1 MTSLLTITKIK
12 KLSFMNILRKN
23 KNYIINIIL
32 YLTWISLILSI
43 NTNPVEIQFFGQ
55 DIIKSFNAIRIII
68 PLIITFIVIII
79 FFYLILKKKILF
91 SEYSFFFYLW
101 FAYFFFQIVG
111 GIVNDGGSVNEINI
125 YYSDWSYQR
134 HIHLPIL
141 GICTIFVL
149 LLIHYQKA
157 ELKYFLNILIGII
170 AVISITLLS
179 IFLIKKG
186 IKNLNLYYL
195 IDVDFRNTIIN
206 QPTPRITGLSRMLAI
221 TNLVA
226 VSLFLFLSM
235 NKYYKFF
242 LFLGITT
249 FSIFITASQSRGTFL
264 CFFLTTIC
272 AIFFLTKNSFK
283 KKIGLTII
291 LILFPIFSYKMIYK
305 ISSDKFLSESK
316 IEIQQEKID
325 YSRYFSEKDSGRIIL
340 WKKVLKR
347 YEYKNLFGYGPQT
360 DRRFLLENVS
370 SADGAFGNNVS
381 NGFIYAFICGGYL
394 ALLFYLIINYKIASN
409 IAKNLHIIKSS
420 NNADYI
426 FYFKLSSIYLLF
438 FFIRQIFENSFSLF
452 SIDFLIVIICIFII
466 DKSNHNLKKKLN
478 IL

>member
-1 MTSLLTITKIK
+1 
-12 KLSFMNILRKN
+12 MNILCKN
-23 KNYIINIIL
+23 KNYIIKIIL
-32 YLTWISLILSI
+32 YLTWISLALSI

-111 GIVNDGGSVNEINI
+111 GIVNDGGRVNEINI

-226 VSLFLFLSM
+226 VSLFLFLSL

-242 LFLGITT
+242 LFFGITI
-249 FSIFITASQSRGTFL
+249 FSIFITASQSRGTIL

-272 AIFFLTKNSFK
+272 AIFFLTKNNFK

-291 LILFPIFSYKMIYK
+291 LILFPIFSHKMIYK
-305 ISSDKFLSESK
+305 ISSDKFLSESN
-316 IEIQQEKID
+316 IEIHQEKID
-325 YSRYFSEKDSGRIIL
+325 SSRFFSEKDSGRIIL

-347 YEYKNLFGYGPQT
+347 YEYKNLFGYGPQA

-381 NGFIYAFICGGYL
+381 NGFVYAFICGGYL
-394 ALLFYLIINYKIASN
+394 ALLCYLIINYKIANSIVKN
-409 IAKNLHIIKSS
+409 ISIIKNF
-420 NNADYI
+420 NNAENI
-426 FYFKLSSIYLLF
+426 FYYKISSIYLLF

-452 SIDFLIVIICIFII
+452 SIDFLIVIISIFIV
-466 DKSNHNLKKKLN
+466 DKNNHNFKKN
-478 IL
+478 

>member
-1 MTSLLTITKIK
+1 
-12 KLSFMNILRKN
+12 MNILRKN

-291 LILFPIFSYKMIYK
+291 LILFPIFIYKMIYK

-347 YEYKNLFGYGPQT
+347 YEYKNLFGYGPQA

-370 SADGAFGNNVS
+370 SADGTFGNNVS
-381 NGFIYAFICGGYL
+381 NSFIYAFICGGYL
-394 ALLFYLIINYKIASN
+394 ALLCYLIINYKIANN
-409 IAKNLHIIKSS
+409 IVKNISIIKNF
-420 NNADYI
+420 NNAENI
-426 FYFKLSSIYLLF
+426 FYYKLSSIYLLF

-466 DKSNHNLKKKLN
+466 DKSNHNLKKT
-478 IL
+478 

>member
-1 MTSLLTITKIK
+1 
-12 KLSFMNILRKN
+12 MNILRKN

-55 DIIKSFNAIRIII
+55 GIIKNFNAIRIII

-91 SEYSFFFYLW
+91 SEYSSFFYLW

-195 IDVDFRNTIIN
+195 IDVDFRNTILN

-272 AIFFLTKNSFK
+272 AIFFLTKNSLK

-347 YEYKNLFGYGPQT
+347 YEYKNLFGYGPQA

-370 SADGAFGNNVS
+370 SADGAFANNVS

-394 ALLFYLIINYKIASN
+394 SLLCYLIINYKIANN
-409 IAKNLHIIKSS
+409 IVKNISIIKNF
-420 NNADYI
+420 NNTENI
-426 FYFKLSSIYLLF
+426 FYYKLSSIYLLF

-452 SIDFLIVIICIFII
+452 SIDFLIVIISIFII
-466 DKSNHNLKKKLN
+466 DKNNHNFKKN
-478 IL
+478 

>member
-1 MTSLLTITKIK
+1 
-12 KLSFMNILRKN
+12 MNILRKN

-91 SEYSFFFYLW
+91 SGYSFFFYLW

-235 NKYYKFF
+235 NKCYKFF

-347 YEYKNLFGYGPQT
+347 YEYKNLFGYGPQA
-360 DRRFLLENVS
+360 DRRFLLENVT

-394 ALLFYLIINYKIASN
+394 ALLCYLIINYKIANN
-409 IAKNLHIIKSS
+409 IVKNISIIKNF
-420 NNADYI
+420 NNAENI
-426 FYFKLSSIYLLF
+426 FYYKLSSIYLLF

-466 DKSNHNLKKKLN
+466 DKSNHNLKKT
-478 IL
+478 

>member
-1 MTSLLTITKIK
+1 
-12 KLSFMNILRKN
+12 MNILLKN
-23 KNYIINIIL
+23 KNYIIKIIF

>member
-1 MTSLLTITKIK
+1 
-12 KLSFMNILRKN
+12 MNILRKN

-111 GIVNDGGSVNEINI
+111 GIVNDGGRVNEINI

-134 HIHLPIL
+134 HIHLPML

-226 VSLFLFLSM
+226 VSLFLFLSL

-242 LFLGITT
+242 LFFGITI
-249 FSIFITASQSRGTFL
+249 FSIFITASQSRGTIL

-272 AIFFLTKNSFK
+272 AIFFLTKNNFK

-291 LILFPIFSYKMIYK
+291 LILFPIFSHKMIYK
-305 ISSDKFLSESK
+305 ISSDKFLSESN
-316 IEIQQEKID
+316 IEIHQEKID
-325 YSRYFSEKDSGRIIL
+325 SSRFFSEKDSGRIIL

-347 YEYKNLFGYGPQT
+347 YEYKNLFGYGPQA

-381 NGFIYAFICGGYL
+381 NGFVYAFICGGYF
-394 ALLFYLIINYKIASN
+394 ALLCYLIINYKIANN
-409 IAKNLHIIKSS
+409 IVKNISIIKNF
-420 NNADYI
+420 NNAENI
-426 FYFKLSSIYLLF
+426 FYYKISSIYLLF

-452 SIDFLIVIICIFII
+452 SIDFLIVIISIFIV
-466 DKSNHNLKKKLN
+466 DKNNHNFKKN
-478 IL
+478 

>member
-1 MTSLLTITKIK
+1 MS
-12 KLSFMNILRKN
+12 IL
-23 KNYIINIIL
+23 
-32 YLTWISLILSI
+32 
-43 NTNPVEIQFFGQ
+43 
-55 DIIKSFNAIRIII
+55 
-68 PLIITFIVIII
+68 
-79 FFYLILKKKILF
+79 
-91 SEYSFFFYLW
+91 
-101 FAYFFFQIVG
+101 
-111 GIVNDGGSVNEINI
+111 
-125 YYSDWSYQR
+125 
-134 HIHLPIL
+134 
-141 GICTIFVL
+141 
-149 LLIHYQKA
+149 
-157 ELKYFLNILIGII
+157 
-170 AVISITLLS
+170 
-179 IFLIKKG
+179 
-186 IKNLNLYYL
+186 
-195 IDVDFRNTIIN
+195 
-206 QPTPRITGLSRMLAI
+206 
-221 TNLVA
+221 
-226 VSLFLFLSM
+226 
-235 NKYYKFF
+235 
-242 LFLGITT
+242 
-249 FSIFITASQSRGTFL
+249 
-264 CFFLTTIC
+264 
-272 AIFFLTKNSFK
+272 
-283 KKIGLTII
+283 
-291 LILFPIFSYKMIYK
+291 
-305 ISSDKFLSESK
+305 
-316 IEIQQEKID
+316 EIQQEKID

>member
-1 MTSLLTITKIK
+1 
-12 KLSFMNILRKN
+12 
-23 KNYIINIIL
+23 
-32 YLTWISLILSI
+32 
-43 NTNPVEIQFFGQ
+43 
-55 DIIKSFNAIRIII
+55 
-68 PLIITFIVIII
+68 
-79 FFYLILKKKILF
+79 
-91 SEYSFFFYLW
+91 LW
-101 FAYFFFQIVG
+101 FAYFFLQVVG
-111 GIVNDGGSVNEINI
+111 GIVNDGGHVNELNI

-149 LLIHYQKA
+149 LLIHHQKT

-221 TNLVA
+221 TNLLA
-226 VSLFLFLSM
+226 VSFFLFLSL

-242 LFLGITT
+242 LFLGITI

-272 AIFFLTKNSFK
+272 AIFFLTKNSLK
-283 KKIGLTII
+283 KKISLTII
-291 LILFPIFSYKMIYK
+291 LILFPIFSHKMIYK
-305 ISSDKFLSESK
+305 ISSDKFFSESN
-316 IEIQQEKID
+316 IEIQQKKID
-325 YSRYFSEKDSGRIIL
+325 SSRYFSEKDSGRIIL
-340 WKKVLKR
+340 WKKVLNR
-347 YEYKNLFGYGPQT
+347 YEYKNLFGYGPQA
-360 DRRFLLENVS
+360 DRRFLLENVT

-381 NGFIYAFICGGYL
+381 NGFIYSFICGGYL
-394 ALLFYLIINYKIASN
+394 ALLCYLIINYKIAN
-409 IAKNLHIIKSS
+409 NIIKNISIIKNF
-420 NNADYI
+420 NNTENI
-426 FYFKLSSIYLLF
+426 FYYKLCSVYLLF

-452 SIDFLIVIICIFII
+452 SIDFFIVIISIFII
-466 DKSNHNLKKKLN
+466 DKNNNNFKKT
-478 IL
+478 

>member
-1 MTSLLTITKIK
+1 
-12 KLSFMNILRKN
+12 MNILLKN
-23 KNYIINIIL
+23 KNYIIKIIF

-79 FFYLILKKKILF
+79 FFYLVLKKKILL
-91 SEYSFFFYLW
+91 SEYSSFFYLW
-101 FAYFFFQIVG
+101 FAYFFLQIVG
-111 GIVNDGGSVNEINI
+111 GIVNDGGHVNEINI

-141 GICTIFVL
+141 GICTIFFL
-149 LLIHYQKA
+149 LLIHHQKT

-170 AVISITLLS
+170 TVISITLLS

-226 VSLFLFLSM
+226 VSVFLFLSL

-242 LFLGITT
+242 LFLGITI

-283 KKIGLTII
+283 KKISLTII
-291 LILFPIFSYKMIYK
+291 LILFPIFSQKMIHK
-305 ISSDKFLSESK
+305 ISSDKFLSESN
-316 IEIQQEKID
+316 IEIHEKKID
-325 YSRYFSEKDSGRIIL
+325 SSRYFSEKDSGRIIL
-340 WKKVLKR
+340 WKKVLNR
-347 YEYKNLFGYGPQT
+347 YEYKNLFGYGPQA
-360 DRRFLLENVS
+360 DRRFLLENVF

-394 ALLFYLIINYKIASN
+394 ALLCYLIINYKIAN
-409 IAKNLHIIKSS
+409 NIIKNISIIKNF
-420 NNADYI
+420 NNTKNI
-426 FYFKLSSIYLLF
+426 FYYKLCSIYLLF

-452 SIDFLIVIICIFII
+452 SIDFLIVIISIFII
-466 DKSNHNLKKKLN
+466 DKNNHNFKKN
-478 IL
+478 

>member
-1 MTSLLTITKIK
+1 
-12 KLSFMNILRKN
+12 MNILRKN